1 MPFYT
6 GRNGKL
12 RLAGGVVSKVRDWT
26 LDTSVTMLDTTTLG
40 ETASTFTPGLSS
52 ATGSATVMYFNGE
65 TTDVTDLLQRIT
77 KTGAI
82 TDSDE
87 VNLTFEVASGQT
99 FVANAFINSV
109 SITSST
115 DELTTASFNFTVNG
129 PLTSVT
135 LSGTSNI

>member
-12 RLAGGVVSKVRDWT
+12 RLSGGVVSKVRDWT

-40 ETASTFTPGLSS
+40 DTASNFTPGLSS

-82 TDSDE
+82 TDNDE
-87 VNLTFEVASGQT
+87 VNLTFEVGSDQA
-99 FVANAFINSV
+99 FVADAFINSV

-115 DELTTASFNFTVNG
+115 DELTTASFNFTING

-135 LSGTSNI
+135 LTGNSNI

>member
-40 ETASTFTPGLSS
+40 DTASNFTPGLSS

-65 TTDVTDLLQRIT
+65 TTDVTDLLTRIT
-77 KTGAI
+77 KTGAV
-82 TDSDE
+82 TDLDE
-87 VNLTFEVASGQT
+87 VTLTFEVASGQSFT
-99 FVANAFINSV
+99 ADAFINSV

-115 DELTTASFNFTVNG
+115 DELTTASFNFTVSG
-129 PLTSVT
+129 PLTTVT
-135 LSGTSNI
+135 LSGTTNV